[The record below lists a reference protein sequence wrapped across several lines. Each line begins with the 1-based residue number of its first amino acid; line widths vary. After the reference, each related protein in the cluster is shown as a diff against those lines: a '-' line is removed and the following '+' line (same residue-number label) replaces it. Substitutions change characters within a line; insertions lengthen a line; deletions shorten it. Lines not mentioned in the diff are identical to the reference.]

1 MQKFTSFILISS
13 FLLTLNAIAGQ
24 ASIKV
29 IYGDDDRVDVID
41 SNNSLYLKLAKSTA
55 AMISTSKI
63 KDFNNAQVEITGK
76 TLEQNGVCAS
86 EPFAKQLAAANCSGF
101 LVGEKTLV
109 TAGHCIRS
117 QFDCDKYSWVFDYKV
132 DFPTQSEMII
142 DKSSVYSCKKLVKQ
156 ELDSASGI
164 DYAVIE
170 LDKVVTDRAPLKFR
184 TEGSVQVGDP
194 LVVIGH
200 PSGLPTKVADGA
212 NVRAIKE
219 KYLVANLDTYGGNS
233 GSAVFNS
240 VTGVVE
246 GILVRGETDYVYD
259 PSQGCRVSNVVAD
272 SGGRGEDVT
281 LITQVKD
288 LPEQPVQEEPDQD
301 NDSTDDS
308 ENDQDQDDDSNDD
321 DQDED
326 NDSDDDSDEPETLI
340 EMIRRLLRSIFG

>member
-1 MQKFTSFILISS
+1 MNKFTTFILIST

-41 SNNSLYLKLAKSTA
+41 SNNSLYIKLAKSTA
-55 AMISTSKI
+55 AMISASKI
-63 KDFNNAQVEITGK
+63 KEFNNDQVQITGK
-76 TLEQNGVCAS
+76 TLEQNGVCSS

-101 LVGEKTLV
+101 LVGEKTLL

-117 QFDCDKYSWVFDYKV
+117 QFDCERYSWVFDYKV
-132 DFPTQSEMII
+132 DFPTQSEMIV

-170 LDKVVTDRAPLKFR
+170 LDKAVTDRSPLKFR
-184 TEGSVQVGDP
+184 TEGSVSVGEP

-259 PSQGCRVSNVVAD
+259 SLQGCRVSNVVAD
-272 SGGRGEDVT
+272 NGGRGEDVT

-288 LPEQPVQEEPDQD
+288 LPAPVQEDPTDEDDNDSGDDEDQEEPDQG
-301 NDSTDDS
+301 DDS
-308 ENDQDQDDDSNDD
+308 DDDNDD
-321 DQDED
+321 DQ
-326 NDSDDDSDEPETLI
+326 PESWI
-340 EMIRRLLRSIFG
+340 ERLRRLLRRIFG